1 MYINHQGI
9 GTGGG
14 LPFSLV
20 AGLKTAVGQQATF
33 TAFNKLA
40 ARTAVQGQVDLCG
53 AAGKAVGVFVD
64 CSPKGDTATVET
76 EGFNWVK
83 YSGTAPAVGDIV
95 TPAADGCVALV
106 AAGAGLAVAVTAGEL
121 FAGAWQ
127 VDQVNSADSTV
138 LINLGC

>member
-1 MYINHQGI
+1 MFINHQGI

-33 TAFNKLA
+33 TAYNKLA
-40 ARTAVQGQVDLCG
+40 ARTTVQGQVDLCG

-64 CSPKGDTATVET
+64 CSPKGDSCTVET
-76 EGFNWVK
+76 EGFEWIL

-95 TPAADGCVALV
+95 TPAADGLVALI
-106 AAGAGLAVAVTAGEL
+106 ADGAGIGATPTAAEC

-127 VDQVNSADSTV
+127 VDMVDAVKGMV